1 MAQFLKDFGKSQHLA
16 NKIKLFMGLTI
27 IAIVIYYY
35 FLICLIL
42 SNSVAPELNF
52 LRTMDARF
60 VIPIVLLFS
69 IIFIILIVYSM
80 TCNKFEKFEKFI
92 YSIYLKMVQFN
103 SFFLFPFFL
112 FTIGFLFM
120 TFIIYNSFF
129 FISGFWLSFSGILLF
144 YMVYLVKVHYES
156 KIYCMLQITNNIFDD
171 LSENKKDNNT
181 IKKFNIYFKK
191 TINNIDKQLGKDLNI
206 NELKTDEDETPRV
219 KNIIINYLPL
229 YLKFGTKIQIDS
241 LKNHIYSMSLLV
253 EKNDDFSINI
263 IKNLIE
269 IYKDINSFF
278 DSKRFLII
286 EKERHN
292 KLSIVK
298 DNSPIIFGTFQLII
312 FMLYLYLYGPS
323 QIP

>member
-1 MAQFLKDFGKSQHLA
+1 
-16 NKIKLFMGLTI
+16 
-27 IAIVIYYY
+27 
-35 FLICLIL
+35 
-42 SNSVAPELNF
+42 
-52 LRTMDARF
+52 
-60 VIPIVLLFS
+60 
-69 IIFIILIVYSM
+69 
-80 TCNKFEKFEKFI
+80 
-92 YSIYLKMVQFN
+92 
-103 SFFLFPFFL
+103 
-112 FTIGFLFM
+112 
-120 TFIIYNSFF
+120 
-129 FISGFWLSFSGILLF
+129 
-144 YMVYLVKVHYES
+144 
-156 KIYCMLQITNNIFDD
+156 MLQITNNIFDD

-206 NELKTDEDETPRV
+206 NELKTDEDETSRV

-229 YLKFGTKIQIDS
+229 YLKFGTKVQIDS
-241 LKNHIYSMSLLV
+241 LKNHIHSMSLLV

-278 DSKRFLII
+278 DSKKFLII

-292 KLSIVK
+292 KLSIIK
-298 DNSPIIFGTFQLII
+298 DNSPIIFGSFQLII